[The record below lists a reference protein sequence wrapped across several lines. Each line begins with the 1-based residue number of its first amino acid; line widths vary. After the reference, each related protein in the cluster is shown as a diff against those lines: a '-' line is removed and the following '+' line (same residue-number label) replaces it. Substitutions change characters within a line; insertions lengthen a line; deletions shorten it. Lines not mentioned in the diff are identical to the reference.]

1 MPPLSAGADGVAVE
15 AAKITAELGVS
26 VLKEAS
32 TDADFSIPAS
42 TLPSGLRSEKLE
54 TSLSKYVNLRNAYTS
69 AKSGT
74 DTLASV
80 TEAVTGISAVAMYI
94 PGIVLGSILRGSVEL
109 GNQSLDEYAKKRS
122 RDYLI
127 GVADQ
132 LVKESG
138 VADFE
143 ALVQDPKLIE
153 KTLVNSSMLLND
165 VRLRA
170 QQANDPALLA
180 TVAAS
185 IAQVADAKAVA
196 AYNLASDAA
205 VDIAKLDTEFSRF
218 ANFVD
223 EEFKKANARFD
234 NHERRLVDL
243 EADVGGLEV
252 AVGEMRTQ
260 IGRLGRNQDLI
271 ADFVFTRMTP
281 AERVGALESGLLD
294 GRIQCPKDAPA
305 CDKNVVR
312 TAMIARY
319 SKEAQIQETL
329 KSIGGVVVDANTSLK
344 IANDL
349 GLDVPKEISTAV
361 NVATAGFN
369 AFANF
374 TAGNYLGAIS
384 SITGLFGGQKD
395 AGAERHKQMM
405 EYLRKNF
412 EQTNKRLDALR
423 EGVVQVSEQI
433 HALHVDMDAR
443 FRALDFRLDLID
455 RQLRQLIWEPWASCN
470 TVANY
475 ARFPPEDPSL
485 SFVDR
490 QTLFFTDFRSRV
502 AVLNA
507 DEGAVRTCMRVMNDG
522 LGAVASLDGWTRF
535 GAFVDLE
542 RSLLD
547 LSPEQVDRLEKAIE
561 EEGAV
566 DYRPLLP
573 KYLDS
578 IVKPSSSIVRAW
590 GSREGLDGGTLLYLL
605 AAAPETMTDL
615 DSVLEV
621 VFPVEGRIIRT
632 SPMEVISYIGWPM
645 QEWRDFYSI
654 LPHFSILPHLMTP
667 EPPREDGEFVLD
679 GEGWVRWV
687 PIEKLPIERNEDW
700 WPHSARSWDYVTCT
714 DFSDIY
720 EQNCQIKLPKEEG
733 WRFRCDDQEDPRY
746 ALIGGAICRTDE
758 VDALVDAHLKS
769 ALDTETLIEVSE
781 WAVIASQILDLHDGA
796 NDSFARS
803 FPEVESIEAGG
814 AGQRLM
820 RTLAPLI
827 TLGVAYENR
836 LHGGLTAWIIAD
848 DIQEGRADSDH
859 RRILEANP
867 YLAENVAMI
876 LLKAAREAPVVGV
889 SLENRHAQAIL
900 HSRAE
905 EAFPFGP
912 LKALYGDARV
922 FELDD
927 YGRPA
932 MIVNVG
938 GSDIA
943 LPLPGPKQ
951 LEEGRFILPI
961 EHSNLLAARERVV
974 ERVIDYEIGADADLV
989 RTLVAV
995 R

>member
-1 MPPLSAGADGVAVE
+1 MSVVSVLAWSLPPLSAGADGVAVE
-15 AAKITAELGVS
+15 AAKITAQLGVS

-74 DTLASV
+74 NTLASV
-80 TEAVTGISAVAMYI
+80 TGAVIGISAVAMYI

-109 GNQSLDEYAKKRS
+109 GNQSLDEYAKERS

-143 ALVQDPKLIE
+143 ALVQDPKFIE
-153 KTLVNSSMLLND
+153 KTLVNSSMLLSD

-185 IAQVADAKAVA
+185 IAHVADAKAVA

-234 NHERRLVDL
+234 NHERRLVNL

-319 SKEAQIQETL
+319 SKEAEIQETL
-329 KSIGGVVVDANTSLK
+329 KSIGGVVGDANTALK

-349 GLDVPKEISTAV
+349 DLDVPKEISIAV

-374 TAGNYLGAIS
+374 TAGSYLGAIS

-412 EQTNKRLDALR
+412 EQINKRLDALR
-423 EGVVQVSEQI
+423 EGQERILEGVVQVSEQI
-433 HALHVDMDAR
+433 HALHVDMDAH
-443 FRALDFRLDLID
+443 FRALDFRLDHID

-475 ARFPPEDPSL
+475 ARFPSEDRSV

-502 AVLNA
+502 EVLNA
-507 DEGAVRTCMRVMNDG
+507 YEDAVRTCMSVMNDG
-522 LGAVASLDGWTRF
+522 LGAVASLNGWTRF

-547 LSPEQVDRLEKAIE
+547 HLSPEQVDRLEKAIE
-561 EEGAV
+561 EDKTA
-566 DYRPLLP
+566 DYRPRLQ
-573 KYLDS
+573 KYLES
-578 IVKPSSSIVRAW
+578 IVEPSSSIVRAW
-590 GSREGLDGGTLLYLL
+590 GSREDLDGGTLLYLL

-621 VFPVEGRIIRT
+621 VFP
-632 SPMEVISYIGWPM
+632 
-645 QEWRDFYSI
+645 
-654 LPHFSILPHLMTP
+654 
-667 EPPREDGEFVLD
+667 
-679 GEGWVRWV
+679 GEGS
-687 PIEKLPIERNEDW
+687 E
-700 WPHSARSWDYVTCT
+700 
-714 DFSDIY
+714 
-720 EQNCQIKLPKEEG
+720 EEG

-848 DIQEGRADSDH
+848 DIQEGRADDDH
-859 RRILEANP
+859 QRILEANP

-876 LLKAAREAPVVGV
+876 LLKAAREAPVVVISFENRHGENVAMIPLKEAPVVGV

>member
-1 MPPLSAGADGVAVE
+1 MPPLSAGADGIAVE

-32 TDADFSIPAS
+32 TDADFPIPAS

-80 TEAVTGISAVAMYI
+80 TEAVTGISTVAMYI

-127 GVADQ
+127 GVAGQ

-165 VRLRA
+165 VRRRA
-170 QQANDPALLA
+170 NQENDTALLA

-205 VDIAKLDTEFSRF
+205 VGIEEIEELDTEFSRF

-223 EEFKKANARFD
+223 EEFKKANT
-234 NHERRLVDL
+234 RLVGL

-260 IGRLGRNQDLI
+260 IGRLGGNQDLI
-271 ADFVFTRMTP
+271 ADFVFTRMPP

-319 SKEAQIQETL
+319 SKEAEIQETL
-329 KSIGGVVVDANTSLK
+329 KSIGGFVVDANTSLK

-349 GLDVPKEISTAV
+349 GLDVPKEISATV

-369 AFANF
+369 TFANF

-412 EQTNKRLDALR
+412 EQTNKRLDAIR
-423 EGVVQVSEQI
+423 EGVVQVSEQL
-433 HALHVDMDAR
+433 HALHVDMDDR
-443 FRALDFRLDLID
+443 FRALGFRLDLID
-455 RQLRQLIWEPWASCN
+455 RQLLQLIWEPWASCN

-475 ARFPPEDPSL
+475 ARFPSEDLSL

-507 DEGAVRTCMRVMNDG
+507 DQSAVRTCMRVMKDG
-522 LGAVASLDGWTRF
+522 LGAVASLAGWTRF

-547 LSPEQVDRLEKAIE
+547 LSPEQVDRLEKAIKE
-561 EEGAV
+561 EEAV

-590 GSREGLDGGTLLYLL
+590 ASREDLDGGTLLYLL

-615 DSVLEV
+615 NSVLEV
-621 VFPVEGRIIRT
+621 VFP
-632 SPMEVISYIGWPM
+632 
-645 QEWRDFYSI
+645 
-654 LPHFSILPHLMTP
+654 
-667 EPPREDGEFVLD
+667 
-679 GEGWVRWV
+679 GEGS
-687 PIEKLPIERNEDW
+687 E
-700 WPHSARSWDYVTCT
+700 
-714 DFSDIY
+714 
-720 EQNCQIKLPKEEG
+720 EEG

-820 RTLAPLI
+820 RTLAPLM

-848 DIQEGRADSDH
+848 DIQEGRADDDH
-859 RRILEANP
+859 QRILEANP

-900 HSRAE
+900 HARAKAAFLFGPLAGDASVFELDEYGRELDEYGRKLGRKIDPAVRRAALRRRAE
-905 EAFPFGP
+905 KAFPFGP

-922 FELDD
+922 FELDE